1 MIAAAAAWLK
11 VGLIAGFRQSGFARL
26 LQVDC
31 SHHLLK
37 NSFGLWQCVDLCS
50 VCKCQCVCG
59 IYTVYCN
66 IFMGLLSGFLRSQL
80 STAIRSFNHLTN

>member
-37 NSFGLWQCVDLCS
+37 NSFGLWQCVDLCC
-50 VCKCQCVCG
+50 VCKCQCVCPCVCVWVRHF
-59 IYTVYCN
+59 IHFTVTFY
-66 IFMGLLSGFLRSQL
+66 GFSVRFFKV
-80 STAIRSFNHLTN
+80 TAFNNN